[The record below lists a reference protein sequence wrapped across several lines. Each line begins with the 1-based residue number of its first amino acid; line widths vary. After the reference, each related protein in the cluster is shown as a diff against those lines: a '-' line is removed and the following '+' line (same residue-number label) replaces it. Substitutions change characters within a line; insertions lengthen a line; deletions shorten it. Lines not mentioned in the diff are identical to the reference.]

1 MTYELIIR
9 YAPILVPIVLAAGLI
24 AVTVYRPPQM
34 LGAPG
39 VADAAARSC
48 GDAEPECRRLHP
60 TGPAV
65 Q

>member
-1 MTYELIIR
+1 M
-9 YAPILVPIVLAAGLI
+9 ILADGIV

-34 LGAPG
+34 PTAPG

-48 GDAEPECRRLHP
+48 GDAGPECLWLRP
-60 TGPAV
+60 TGPAL